1 MRVFPARILWY
12 TRPPMG
18 DPLRDRRVPVAPP
31 AAGPGGSAHG
41 VDLAHAVFGP
51 RASKAAH
58 PPTTV
63 PPSPR
68 TLGPRRATPT
78 GGEYLIVPRRR
89 S

>member
-18 DPLRDRRVPVAPP
+18 DSLRDRRVPVAPP
-31 AAGPGGSAHG
+31 AEAPGPTHG
-41 VDLAHAVFGP
+41 VDTAYAVFGP
-51 RASKAAH
+51 RASKPAH

-68 TLGPRRATPT
+68 TLGPRRATPP
-78 GGEYLIVPRRR
+78 GAEYLIVPRRR